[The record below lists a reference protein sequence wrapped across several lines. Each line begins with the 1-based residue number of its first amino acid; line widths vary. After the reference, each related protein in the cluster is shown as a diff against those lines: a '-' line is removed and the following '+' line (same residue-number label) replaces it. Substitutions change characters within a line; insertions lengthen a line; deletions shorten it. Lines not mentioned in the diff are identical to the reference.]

1 MAGQLQHDLL
11 PRANHDE
18 LARQDF
24 VHSLKLH
31 LATRVAP
38 GNKQVYERRAKPR
51 FEQQAQRPPKD
62 RHEVRHVMR
71 DEPYYQTWSALQRT
85 SQEMMWEAV
94 DSSVTRQLP
103 ELVARASRP
112 ARPLGSLRLDP
123 DLTIPAYHTAVDI
136 HCQPGG
142 YHTEG
147 GPDDVA
153 AGAVYD
159 RAVYIYAMRRLGALN
174 DDMGQSV
181 VAYLQHRQPDF
192 QPARILDM
200 GCTVGHSTLPYAD
213 AYPAAELCAI
223 DVGAPVLRY
232 AHARAEALG
241 KAVHFS
247 QQNAE
252 RTTFADASF
261 DLIVSHIL
269 LHETSSRALRNI
281 VRESYRLLAP
291 GGLMIHQEVP
301 QYHGL
306 DPYQAFVLDWD
317 THNNNE
323 PFWGTLRDSDLTAIA
338 REAGFAEER
347 VLETMIPS
355 AAQVKAR
362 TGRFQAGDFGGS
374 GHWFLFAATK

>member
-51 FEQQAQRPPKD
+51 FEQQAGRPPKD

-94 DSSVTRQLP
+94 DASVTRQLP
-103 ELVARASRP
+103 ELVARAIRP
-112 ARPLGSLRLDP
+112 AKPLGSLRLDP
-123 DLTIPAYHTAVDI
+123 DLAIPAYHTAVDI

-192 QPARILDM
+192 RPARILDM

-241 KAVHFS
+241 KRVHFS

-252 RTTFADASF
+252 RTSFADASF

-317 THNNNE
+317 TYNNNE

-374 GHWFLFAATK
+374 GHWFVFAATK

>member
-38 GNKQVYERRAKPR
+38 SNKHVYERRAKPR
-51 FEQQAQRPPKD
+51 FEQQAGRLPKD

-94 DSSVTRQLP
+94 DASVTRQLP
-103 ELVARASRP
+103 ELVARASQP
-112 ARPLGSLRLDP
+112 AKPLGSLRLDP
-123 DLTIPAYHTAVDI
+123 DLAIPAYHTAVDI

-192 QPARILDM
+192 RPTRILDM

-241 KAVHFS
+241 KRVHFS

-252 RTTFADASF
+252 RTSFADASF

-317 THNNNE
+317 TYNNNE

-347 VLETMIPS
+347 VFETMIPS